1 MVNYLATPPIDSTV
15 GSRPLAG
22 AVSVFMRGCKEHR
35 LITNVYVDGLNLYY
49 RALKGT
55 PFKWLNLRQLTEGL
69 FPDDAIQDI
78 CYFTSLIHSRND
90 PGPPQRQL
98 LYLRALHTLSGLR
111 VFYGELRGRTKV
123 RPLANPVAGLPD
135 YVTILDTEE
144 KGTDVNLAMR
154 LLVDGFTGAYEQAV
168 VVTNDSDLAGPVRYV
183 RDELKLRTV
192 VVNPSQDH
200 TPKELAAA
208 ATYIKRLRRSHLR
221 HSLFPSTLSDAQGVI
236 TKPPGW

>member
-1 MVNYLATPPIDSTV
+1 M
-15 GSRPLAG
+15 
-22 AVSVFMRGCKEHR
+22 
-35 LITNVYVDGLNLYY
+35 ITNVYIDGFNLYH
-49 RALKGT
+49 RALRGT
-55 PFKWLNLRQLTEGL
+55 EFRWLDLWRLSENL
-69 FPDDAIQDI
+69 FPKDSIQSVG
-78 CYFTSLIHSRND
+78 YFTARIIQR
-90 PGPPQRQL
+90 PGNPGQPQRQQA
-98 LYLRALHTLSGLR
+98 YLRALATLPGLR
-111 VFYGELRGRTKV
+111 IYYGTFRGRTKV

-200 TPKELAAA
+200 TTKEMAAA
-208 ATYIKRLRRSHLR
+208 AYLKRLRRSHLR
-221 HSLFPSTLSDAQGVI
+221 NSLFPATLSDAQGVI

>member
-1 MVNYLATPPIDSTV
+1 MATLP
-15 GSRPLAG
+15 
-22 AVSVFMRGCKEHR
+22 
-35 LITNVYVDGLNLYY
+35 
-49 RALKGT
+49 
-55 PFKWLNLRQLTEGL
+55 
-69 FPDDAIQDI
+69 
-78 CYFTSLIHSRND
+78 
-90 PGPPQRQL
+90 
-98 LYLRALHTLSGLR
+98 GLR
-111 VFYGELRGRTKV
+111 IYYGTFRDRAKV

-144 KGTDVNLAMR
+144 KGTDVNLVMQ

-200 TPKELAAA
+200 TPKGLVTA

-221 HSLFPSTLSDAQGVI
+221 HSLFPVALSDVQGVI
-236 TKPPGW
+236 TKPPSW